1 MLRTA
6 LDVPGSCSRLV
17 ALGRKMPFSVTDR
30 VSGTWWVWRRDPK
43 NEGELATPLS
53 LRSAAKPA
61 KGLGKYADDRRQQLR
76 ERSEQEERA
85 SAPATDDRRQQLHG
99 RGHRQPSSP
108 VLQSLS
114 CRSRVRAD
122 NLLLLRSLACAPTTS
137 FSCARVARSRACQQP
152 SSLALASLL
161 LIRVRA
167 DNVFLL
173 HSWSLAR
180 MRADNL
186 VLLQLISLAL
196 APLRS
201 LVLASLA
208 CSRFAHPPN
217 LHPRLRARNGP
228 AQRLPAQR
236 PV

>member
-53 LRSAAKPA
+53 LRSAATRA
-61 KGLGKYADDRRQQLR
+61 KGLGECADDRRQQLR

-108 VLQSLS
+108 ALPSLS
-114 CRSRVRAD
+114 CRS
-122 NLLLLRSLACAPTTS
+122 LACAQTPSLALASLARTIS
-137 FSCARVARSRACQQP
+137 FSCARSRSCQQP
-152 SSLALASLL
+152 PSLALASLL

-167 DNVFLL
+167 NNFLL
-173 HSWSLAR
+173 HSCSLAR

-186 VLLQLISLAL
+186 VLLQPFSLAL
-196 APLRS
+196 ALLRS
-201 LVLASLA
+201 LVLTSLA

-217 LHPRLRARNGP
+217 PHPRLRARNGP